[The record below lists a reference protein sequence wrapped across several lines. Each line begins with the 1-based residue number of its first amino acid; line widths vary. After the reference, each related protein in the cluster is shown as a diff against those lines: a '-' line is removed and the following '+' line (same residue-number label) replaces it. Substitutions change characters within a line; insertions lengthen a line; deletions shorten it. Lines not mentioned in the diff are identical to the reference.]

1 MSEINSIKTRILYED
16 NHVIVIVKQ
25 HGEISQ
31 GDKTGDET
39 LPDVLK
45 AYIKEKYNKPGEV
58 FLGVVHRLDRPVG
71 GVMVFART
79 SKALERLNESFREG
93 KARKTYLAVTCAKP
107 EPEVAELINNLERN
121 EKLNKSFIIDIA
133 SKSSKEAVLRY
144 RWLGSSDRYA
154 LVEVELLTGRHHQ
167 IRAQLAHIGC
177 VIKGDLKYGA
187 KRSNPD
193 GNLSLLSWRLTFPH
207 PTTKEMLSFEAPLPD
222 VQPWIELAKYV
233 G

>member
-1 MSEINSIKTRILYED
+1 MSETNSIKSRILYED

-39 LPDVLK
+39 LPDLLK

-107 EPEVAELINNLERN
+107 
-121 EKLNKSFIIDIA
+121 
-133 SKSSKEAVLRY
+133 
-144 RWLGSSDRYA
+144 
-154 LVEVELLTGRHHQ
+154 
-167 IRAQLAHIGC
+167 
-177 VIKGDLKYGA
+177 
-187 KRSNPD
+187 
-193 GNLSLLSWRLTFPH
+193 
-207 PTTKEMLSFEAPLPD
+207 AP
-222 VQPWIELAKYV
+222 
-233 G
+233 

>member
-1 MSEINSIKTRILYED
+1 MTDPNSIKSRILYED
-16 NHVIVIVKQ
+16 NHVIVIVKL

-39 LPDVLK
+39 LPDLLK
-45 AYIKEKYNKPGEV
+45 AYIKEKYHKPGEV

-107 EPEVAELINNLERN
+107 EPEAAELKHNLERN
-121 EKLNKSFIIDIA
+121 EKLNRSFIVDA
-133 SKSSKEAVLRY
+133 PSKFSKEAILRY
-144 RWLGSSDRYA
+144 SWLGSSNRYS

-193 GNLSLLSWRLTFPH
+193 GNLSLLSWKLTFPH
-207 PTTKEMLSFEAPLPD
+207 PTTKEMLSFEAPLPEM
-222 VQPWIELAKYV
+222 QPWIELAKYL
-233 G
+233 